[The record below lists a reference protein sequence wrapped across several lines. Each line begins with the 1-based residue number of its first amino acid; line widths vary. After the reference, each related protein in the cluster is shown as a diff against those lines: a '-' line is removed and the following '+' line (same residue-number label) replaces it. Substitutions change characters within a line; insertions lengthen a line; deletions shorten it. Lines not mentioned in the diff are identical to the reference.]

1 MKTLHP
7 LHLALSFFIL
17 FTFIVYAQEPTPNQN
32 TSQVSKE
39 VASFIANT
47 DSLQQVKDLIKRT
60 WQEDNDTVRTLAYH
74 KLFLKRGV
82 KTRDYK
88 TQCYSGYNLGYR
100 YYEKAAYQESMH
112 YAKFTLKA
120 AENTND
126 TVYIIRSKV
135 LIGNIYFQL
144 GIYDKAL
151 EPYQMAKD
159 LSEQTGEK
167 IYEIIGLT
175 NISNVRV
182 KLGRDKD
189 ALKVYNSTLDL
200 LQQDGYK
207 ESPIAKQ
214 TRLSTLLGK
223 GKSQTKLGDLDAGMA
238 TYQEGVRLAAEYNM
252 NYYQGDFF
260 VNMGNV
266 LYKKEQ
272 YQEAMDYLS
281 DAKKIFDENYG
292 ETYVNTLIAN
302 YYLAQCKVALE
313 KHDEALALLTHN
325 FDVIGTNYKTDKVEE
340 MYDLGIAIAEHQ
352 GNKDQQ
358 LFFLTNRKQISN
370 LKLENQTKSRDLLFE
385 GDVKELEDDNKQLSL
400 EKNKSVFK
408 KKVAAIIAIGLGIL
422 LLLTLFMYRRKIKIN
437 ENRFQAIIEGL
448 QNASLG
454 VATSQ
459 NSPSESVVKDVQAQE
474 ILTKLSELEDSE
486 FFIAKDCNLYTTAK
500 LIDTNTTYLSKTLNT
515 VKKQSFNQ
523 YLNELRIRYALIQLK
538 ENNKFRAYTIK
549 AISEEVGYKSVN
561 TFIKA
566 FKIITGLSPSY
577 YIKELRTNVPI

>member
-1 MKTLHP
+1 M
-7 LHLALSFFIL
+7 
-17 FTFIVYAQEPTPNQN
+17 
-32 TSQVSKE
+32 SQVSEE

-47 DSLQQVKDLIKRT
+47 DSLQQVKGLIKRT

-120 AENTND
+120 AENIND